1 MVARE
6 GSAPSTSGCR
16 PDVILF
22 HHRAVL
28 AHGHDWLPGLDLHQH
43 KRLQR
48 ALSYELDDPAKWW
61 PASVTLR
68 VQRLKRPLLHFKDC
82 RPKWCSRQDSHPH
95 LRRSQRRASA
105 GWATRAQNWS
115 PHPEL
120 HRTGSHTKGVHR
132 SKCFGGLK
140 IGVPDRLRSGD
151 LLLERQA
158 C

>member
-48 ALSYELDDPAKWW
+48 ALSYELDDPANWW

-68 VQRLKRPLLHFKDC
+68 VQRLKRPLLHFKAC
-82 RPKWCSRQDSHPH
+82 RPKWCSRQESHLH
-95 LRRSQRRASA
+95 CRRSQRRVSA
-105 GWATRAQNWS
+105 GWTTRVKLEPPDGDAPSGFLYKRNPQAAAWRRLAS
-115 PHPEL
+115 L
-120 HRTGSHTKGVHR
+120 TGFAPVIS
-132 SKCFGGLK
+132 C
-140 IGVPDRLRSGD
+140 LRG
-151 LLLERQA
+151 RRVG
-158 C
+158 